1 MTNQLHFLSQVD
13 RIILVH
19 EGVVKEEG
27 TYEELYENGRLFQR
41 LMESAGKLEENT
53 EEKED
58 GETSDTKKS
67 SELAA
72 NGTGNDYAKDAS
84 PSKKRK
90 EQKSV
95 LIKQEERE
103 TGVVSWKV
111 LARYEFLTMNTII
124 RSCIFFRCAFLF
136 F

>member
-27 TYEELYENGRLFQR
+27 TYEELCENGKLFQR

-58 GETSDTKKS
+58 GETSDAKKS
-67 SELAA
+67 TELPA
-72 NGTGNDYAKDAS
+72 NGMENDHAKDAS
-84 PSKKRK
+84 SSKKRK
-90 EQKSV
+90 ENKSV

-111 LARYEFLTMNTII
+111 LSR
-124 RSCIFFRCAFLF
+124 
-136 F
+136 